1 MQIKSRNDIKK
12 SLAMGI
18 KGLKSPSKTLK
29 NTLNSDIETPEARKS
44 YSKVL
49 NSKNNEDNKTPQGG
63 YKSFIDNDKSR

>member
-49 NSKNNEDNKTPQGG
+49 NSKNNEDH
-63 YKSFIDNDKSR
+63 